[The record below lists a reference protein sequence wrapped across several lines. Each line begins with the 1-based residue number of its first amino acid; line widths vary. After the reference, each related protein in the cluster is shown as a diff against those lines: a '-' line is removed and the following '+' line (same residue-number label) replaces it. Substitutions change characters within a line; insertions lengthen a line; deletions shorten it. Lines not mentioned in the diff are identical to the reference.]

1 MNTAW
6 LATTHPELLL
16 ICPPAQR
23 EWLELKN
30 KLRVKDSISFT
41 RNRENI
47 GKKQQK
53 KTTNRDLCQI
63 YKNKQ

>member
-6 LATTHPELLL
+6 LVTTDPELLL
-16 ICPPAQR
+16 ICPSAQR

-30 KLRVKDSISFT
+30 KFRVKDSISFT
-41 RNRENI
+41 RNGENI
-47 GKKQQK
+47 EKKK

-63 YKNKQ
+63 YKNEQ